1 MCWAVTAPT
10 VKENTMPIMSA
21 VTAGVLP
28 NKRRIHK
35 SESSLQYRI
44 GLEFIVDNG
53 STIDLNDYIDGL
65 TQFPHPGARTFTLGT
80 PVFDSGAP
88 EGTPLTREGDVLTLN
103 EIPFGFSGGVSFGTG
118 SVLITLDL
126 AGTHDFDPIDNVPNF
141 EAPLQLVHDASD
153 SVFNGGS
160 AVMRFDGS
168 VESYIC
174 LPGWG
179 GDRCSDLVFEP

>member
-1 MCWAVTAPT
+1 
-10 VKENTMPIMSA
+10 MSA

-35 SESSLQYRI
+35 SESSLRYRI

-53 STIDLNDYIDGL
+53 STIDLNDHIEGL

-126 AGTHDFDPIDNVPNF
+126 AGTHDFDPIDNIPNF